1 LGDYVRELPAL
12 AGEAMVRLLR
22 EFGADRRG
30 LSLIEYGL
38 IAALIATTLVTALS
52 NMGTTLKTFYTT
64 ISTTLA
70 SA

>member
-1 LGDYVRELPAL
+1 
-12 AGEAMVRLLR
+12 MVRLIR
-22 EFGADRRG
+22 DFGADQRG

-38 IAALIATTLVTALS
+38 IAAVVAATLVAALA
-52 NMGTTLKTFYTT
+52 NIGTTLKTFYTT

>member
-1 LGDYVRELPAL
+1 M
-12 AGEAMVRLLR
+12 AGGPMVRLIR
-22 EFGADRRG
+22 DFGADQRG

-38 IAALIATTLVTALS
+38 IAALVAATLVAALA
-52 NMGTTLKTFYTT
+52 NIGTTLKTFYTT